1 MKILHLLYESKG
13 DYFGIGGVG
22 VRAYEIYKHL
32 KDRHDITLLCKKYIG
47 AKDAEIEGLRHIFV
61 GVESKS
67 LTKTLLSYAYHC
79 SWFVKKFG
87 KDYDIIIEE
96 FSPAIPTFLPFFTD
110 KPIILQVQGYTG
122 KLYFSKYNLF
132 FASAL
137 YLMEQLRPKFYR
149 NLIFVSSDTS
159 KKFVLRKDSYVKFI
173 SNGIS
178 SDLLKVSPSEG
189 DYLLYLGRIDIYG
202 KGLDILV
209 KAFEKFYKSFPDI
222 KLLIAGD
229 GRDVDEFNSMLM
241 DLPEDVREKVEL
253 TGWVTGKT
261 KQDLLSKA
269 LFVVLPSRHEVQPIT
284 ALEAMAC
291 GKAVIASD
299 ITGFNFV
306 TDNRAGISFKTGD
319 AASLA
324 HAMRN
329 CITSN
334 ERNEMGKRG
343 REWVKDFTWDRIAL
357 KYEGF
362 LEDVI
367 SSWKQKCDITNS
379 KKD

>member
-1 MKILHLLYESKG
+1 MKILHILYESRG

-22 VRAYEIYKHL
+22 IRAYEIYKHL

-47 AKDAEIEGLRHIFV
+47 AKDGEIEGLRHIFV
-61 GVESKS
+61 GTESKS
-67 LTKTLLSYAYHC
+67 LMKTLLSYAYH
-79 SWFVKKFG
+79 SALFVRKFG
-87 KDYDIIIEE
+87 KDFDIIIEE
-96 FSPAIPTFLPFFTD
+96 FSPAIPTFLHSFTQ
-110 KPIILQVQGYTG
+110 KPIVLQVQGYTG
-122 KLYFSKYNLF
+122 RLYFKKYNSFYAL
-132 FASAL
+132 AL

-149 NLIFVSSDTS
+149 NLIFVSPETS

-178 SDLLKVSPSEG
+178 SDLLKLSPSEG

-202 KGLDILV
+202 KGLDILL
-209 KAFEKFYKSFPDI
+209 KAFEEFYKSFPDI
-222 KLLIAGD
+222 RLVIAGD
-229 GRDVDEFNSMLM
+229 GRDMDEFNSMLM
-241 DLPEDVREKVEL
+241 DLPEDVRGKVEL
-253 TGWVTGKT
+253 LGWVSGERKA
-261 KQDLLSKA
+261 KIISNA
-269 LFVVLPSRHEVQPIT
+269 LFVVFPSRHEVQSIST
-284 ALEAMAC
+284 LEAMAC
-291 GKAVIASD
+291 AKAVIASD
-299 ITGFNFV
+299 LAGFNFV

-329 CITSN
+329 CIMSN

-367 SSWKQKCDITNS
+367 LSWKQKCNFMNS
-379 KKD
+379 KKA